1 MSQHIDLDVKS
12 DRELLLLTTQ
22 GLNQLTDND
31 IPEIKQRL
39 ENIEKTCR
47 NRPVE
52 CINNSRK
59 GENTVKAAQNI
70 GVGGGLCGIT
80 VIVYELFRMFGVIK
94 W

>member
-1 MSQHIDLDVKS
+1 MPQHIDLDVKS

-22 GLNQLTDND
+22 GLNQLADND

-47 NRPVE
+47 SRPVE
-52 CINNSRK
+52 CMNRGDK
-59 GENTVKAAQNI
+59 TVKAAQNI